1 MLVEDFTLNKN
12 DQGTEHITFE
22 ENPSKTRY
30 VNLTF
35 GFLLQQYNTKIFKND
50 FPLTFPCCLLDF
62 WRFAQ
67 EAVNHVH
74 IDVKKCYAYK
84 RP

>member
-35 GFLLQQYNTKIFKND
+35 GFLLQQVLQKYLKTTFLWLSRVVYSIFDALHKKLWIMYT
-50 FPLTFPCCLLDF
+50 LT
-62 WRFAQ
+62 
-67 EAVNHVH
+67 
-74 IDVKKCYAYK
+74 
-84 RP
+84 

>member
-35 GFLLQQYNTKIFKND
+35 GFLLQQVLQKYLKTTFLWLSRVVYSIYDALHKKLWIMYT
-50 FPLTFPCCLLDF
+50 LT
-62 WRFAQ
+62 
-67 EAVNHVH
+67 
-74 IDVKKCYAYK
+74 
-84 RP
+84 

>member
-35 GFLLQQYNTKIFKND
+35 GFLLQQVLQKYLKTTFLWLFRVVYSIFDALHKRLWIMYT
-50 FPLTFPCCLLDF
+50 LT
-62 WRFAQ
+62 
-67 EAVNHVH
+67 
-74 IDVKKCYAYK
+74 
-84 RP
+84 